1 MWVWRQ
7 IGCWLTAAATATAVF
22 ATEGMPTGFFHGT
35 LVSTEGTATAGVITA
50 RNAGGDLFDCRY
62 DSKSL
67 LEIARQRIP
76 ATKLRTGDYLEV
88 LVDHSGRSRSCYIE
102 MLKVLPA
109 EAARPNRQAKV
120 EKAPNRI
127 VTPVTTSTISGVV
140 ISKENGSITIRG
152 RDREVTLRVR
162 RDTRFV
168 GEGVKTDLAGLSLN
182 QRVFVEAGRNLD
194 GDLEAYQVTWGSIL
208 TVR

>member
-7 IGCWLTAAATATAVF
+7 IGCWLTAATAAAAVCM
-22 ATEGMPTGFFHGT
+22 AEGMPTGFFRGT
-35 LVSTEGTATAGVITA
+35 LVSSEGTATAGIITA

-62 DSKSL
+62 DGKSL

-76 ATKLRTGDYLEV
+76 ATQLRAGDYLEV

-109 EAARPNRQAKV
+109 QAARPNRQPKAEKV
-120 EKAPNRI
+120 PGRI
-127 VTPVTTSTISGVV
+127 VTPGDTSSISGVV
-140 ISKENGSITIRG
+140 ISKENGFITIRG
-152 RDREVTLRVR
+152 REREEILRVR
-162 RDTRFV
+162 RDTRFI
-168 GEGVKTDLAGLSLN
+168 GDGVKTDLAGLSLN
-182 QRVFVEAGRNLD
+182 QRVFVEAGRNID